1 MINEQTTRFEAI
13 AIMNKCIAKKTPS
26 EWYLMQ
32 DGVVVGTIQK
42 DESGYVVSSK
52 GVTKEPFNHF
62 SKAIASMLDNFL
74 RCANY
79 LKTRKIYSDAIEAMQ
94 PRVKYFAANPNNDP
108 YVITLRAGE
117 GSPVSVLTNEGISD
131 FVWCDIHTA
140 KLPKTIIMIPD
151 FMSAKEVA
159 DKTREAV
166 NKNLGDN
173 VDHPF
178 FKREISV
185 MRFSE
190 ATAANVRY
198 YIDQNNDLTLAIH
211 ELGLQYA

>member
-1 MINEQTTRFEAI
+1 MINAQTTRFEAI

-26 EWYLMQ
+26 EWYLML

-52 GVTKEPFNHF
+52 DVTREPFNHF
-62 SKAIASMLDNFL
+62 AKAIASMLDNFL

-79 LKTRKIYSDAIEAMQ
+79 LKARKIYSDAIEAMQ
-94 PRVKYFAANPNNDP
+94 PRVKYFAANPDKDP
-108 YVITLRAGE
+108 FVITLRRDVGLL
-117 GSPVSVLTNEGISD
+117 VSVLTNEGVSD
-131 FVWCDIHTA
+131 FIWCDIDGV
-140 KLPKTIIMIPD
+140 KLPKTIIMVPD
-151 FMSAKEVA
+151 FMSAKEIA

-166 NKNLGDN
+166 NRNLGDN
-173 VDHPF
+173 KDHPF

-190 ATAANVRY
+190 ATAENVRY
-198 YIDQNNDLTLAIH
+198 YINESNDMTLKIH

>member
-79 LKTRKIYSDAIEAMQ
+79 LKARKIYSDAIEAMQ
-94 PRVKYFAANPNNDP
+94 PRVKFFAANPNKDP
-108 YVITLRAGE
+108 FVITLRAGK

-131 FVWCDIHTA
+131 FVWCDIHTE

-166 NKNLGDN
+166 NRNLGDN

>member
-32 DGVVVGTIQK
+32 GGVVVGTIQK

-52 GVTKEPFNHF
+52 GVTREPFNHF
-62 SKAIASMLDNFL
+62 AKAIASMLDNFL

-94 PRVKYFAANPNNDP
+94 PRVKYFAANPDKDP
-108 YVITLRAGE
+108 FVITLRRDVGLL
-117 GSPVSVLTNEGISD
+117 VSVLTNEGVSD
-131 FVWCDIHTA
+131 FIWCDIDGV
-140 KLPKTIIMIPD
+140 KLPKTIIMVPD
-151 FMSAKEVA
+151 FMSAKEIA

-166 NKNLGDN
+166 NRNLGDN
-173 VDHPF
+173 KDHPF

-190 ATAANVRY
+190 ATAENVRY
-198 YIDQNNDLTLAIH
+198 YINESNAMTLKIH